1 MRSALRLSLRCL
13 LASLLAAAVQTGGVL
28 AEDLELATAA
38 YPISL
43 APLPTVAAFPPSLYS
58 PDLRG
63 DPRISRLWAETV
75 EAERIR
81 DVGHAAE
88 LKRRVLELLPGD
100 VHTRWRLARDLLNLG
115 EAMPADQK
123 RERLRIYREAR
134 ALASSAAGADP
145 DCVECCFYD
154 FAATSRIATIKGAL
168 RSISLIKASGHVLER
183 CLAMEPSVWSDTDWN
198 HERGNLYYG
207 AAVYYRM
214 VPDTWW
220 MERLLGFRGDKRA
233 AVQLARQAYEVTP
246 SRIDYRVELGVA
258 LICLGNATDEDAAR
272 AEGMALLGD
281 LDELSMRLATDP
293 LDILRAAEVRAEPDG
308 ACGNARSFEIE

>member
-1 MRSALRLSLRCL
+1 M
-13 LASLLAAAVQTGGVL
+13 LAAGLQTSAAL
-28 AEDLELATAA
+28 AEDIELVTATL
-38 YPISL
+38 PVSL
-43 APLPTVAAFPPSLYS
+43 APLPAVGSFAPSLYS

-63 DPRISRLWAETV
+63 DPELSRLWAEAV

-81 DVGHAAE
+81 DVERTAE
-88 LKRRVLELLPGD
+88 LKRRVLELLPED

-123 RERLRIYREAR
+123 EERLLIYREAR
-134 ALASSAAGADP
+134 ALASSAAADDP

-154 FAATSRIATIKGAL
+154 FAATSRIATIKGAF
-168 RSISLIKASGHVLER
+168 RSIPLVKASGQVLER

-258 LICLGNATDEDAAR
+258 LICLGNATDEDEPR
-272 AEGMALLGD
+272 AEGMALLGGLDD
-281 LDELSMRLATDP
+281 LPTRIATDP
-293 LDILRAAEVRAEPDG
+293 LDRLRAAEVRAEPDS
-308 ACGNARSFEIE
+308 ACQNGRSFEIE